1 VEVVGTVAE
10 SFIFASLLPGLTKY
24 VQEAG
29 ESSVCGLSIY
39 LPNNFGEYNVPVRST
54 GPLVRSFVCYWPES
68 KIRDLQFI
76 KPLL

>member
-1 VEVVGTVAE
+1 MEVVGTVAE

-39 LPNNFGEYNVPVRST
+39 LPNNFGEYNVPVLASST
-54 GPLVRSFVCYWPES
+54 GPLVYLSVIGDP
-68 KIRDLQFI
+68 
-76 KPLL
+76 